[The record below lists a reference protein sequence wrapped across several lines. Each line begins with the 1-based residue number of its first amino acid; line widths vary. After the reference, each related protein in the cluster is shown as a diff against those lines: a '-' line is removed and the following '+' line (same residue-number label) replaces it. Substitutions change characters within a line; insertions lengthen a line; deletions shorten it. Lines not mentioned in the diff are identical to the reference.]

1 MVAQMREV
9 DRLMVEELG
18 IELIQMMENAGRCL
32 AQHARSWLGGD
43 VNRRRVAVLTG
54 SGGNGGG
61 GLATARRLS
70 IWGAEVTV
78 VIGQSADVIR
88 GVPARQLGIVER
100 LGIPI
105 LQPGARS
112 SEELERAEL
121 IIDALIGYSL
131 QGPPREA
138 VASLILAA
146 NAVAAP
152 TIALDIPSGLDGDTG
167 KSSDPTVR
175 AATTLTL
182 ALPKRGLLEPVARHW
197 VGELFVADISVPPL
211 IFRRLGVDV
220 GLLFAASDI
229 VPVSLSEA
237 LE

>member
-1 MVAQMREV
+1 MREV
-9 DRLMVEELG
+9 DRLMVEELR

-32 AQHARSWLGGD
+32 AQHARSWLGGN
-43 VNRRRVAVLTG
+43 VHRRRVAVLTG

-61 GLATARRLS
+61 GLAAARRLS

-78 VIGQSADVIR
+78 VAGQGADAVR
-88 GVPARQLGIVER
+88 GATAHQLGIVER
-100 LGIPI
+100 LGIPV
-105 LQPGARS
+105 LRPGARS
-112 SEELERAEL
+112 AEELERAEL

-138 VASLILAA
+138 VSSLIMAA

-167 KSSDPTVR
+167 EPSDPTVR

-182 ALPKRGLLEPVARHW
+182 ALPKRGLLQPVARPW
-197 VGELFVADISVPPL
+197 VGELFVADISVPPF
-211 IFRRLGVDV
+211 IYRSLGVDV
-220 GLLFAASDI
+220 GPLFAASDI
-229 VPVSLSEA
+229 VPVPLLEA